1 MDNNDIENKAEQIAE
16 LIINAQRTIV
26 FTGAGIST
34 ESGIPD
40 FRGKDGIWTKVDP
53 EDFTIQRFVANPEI
67 RKMHWK
73 IMAEGGMVK
82 DAKPNA
88 AHYAV
93 AELEKL
99 GKLDCVVT
107 QNIDNLHQ
115 VAGNSPEIVFE
126 LHGNVQYVRCLN
138 CRKRFPMADIIARLT
153 MEEVPECEFCKG
165 MLKPDAV
172 FFGEAL
178 PQLVLHEAAKR
189 ANQCDLCIVIGST
202 LVVYPAAYIPLYAR
216 DAGAK
221 IVIINI
227 GSTPMDSTAAVRIE
241 AKAGETMTRV
251 IHHVRA
257 KMGNK

>member
-1 MDNNDIENKAEQIAE
+1 MADNEIENKAERIAE
-16 LIINAQRTIV
+16 LIINAQHTIV

-53 EDFTIQRFVANPEI
+53 EDFTIQRFVAKPEV

-73 IMAEGGMVK
+73 AMSEGGMVK

-88 AHYAV
+88 AHYAI
-93 AELEKL
+93 AGLEKL

-115 VAGNSPEIVFE
+115 AAGSSPEIVFE

-138 CRKRFPMADIIARLT
+138 CHKRFPMADIIARLAS
-153 MEEVPECEFCKG
+153 EEIPECEFCKG

-178 PQLVLHEAAKR
+178 PELVLHEAAKR

-227 GSTPMDSTAAVRIE
+227 GSTPMDPTAAICVE
-241 AKAGETMTRV
+241 AKAGEIMTSV
-251 IHHVRA
+251 MHHVRA
-257 KMGNK
+257 KMGK

>member
-1 MDNNDIENKAEQIAE
+1 MTDNDIENKAEQIAE
-16 LIINAQRTIV
+16 LIVNAKHTIV

-40 FRGKDGIWTKVDP
+40 FRGEDGIWTKVDP
-53 EDFTIQRFVANPEI
+53 EDFTIQRFVAKPEV

-73 IMAEGGMVK
+73 IMSEGGMVK

-88 AHYAV
+88 AHYAI

-115 VAGNSPEIVFE
+115 AAGNSPEIVFE

-138 CRKRFPMADIIARLT
+138 CHKRFPMAEIIARLASD
-153 MEEVPECEFCKG
+153 EIPECAFCGG

-178 PQLVLHEAAKR
+178 PELVLHEAAKR

-202 LVVYPAAYIPLYAR
+202 LIVYPAAYVPLYAR

-227 GSTPMDSTAAVRIE
+227 GSTPMDSTAAVRVE

-251 IHHVRA
+251 MHHIRA
-257 KMGNK
+257 KMGK

>member
-1 MDNNDIENKAEQIAE
+1 MDNNDIENKVEQIAE

-138 CRKRFPMADIIARLT
+138 CRKRFPMAEIIARLT

-216 DAGAK
+216 DAGAR

-257 KMGNK
+257 KMGK

>member
-1 MDNNDIENKAEQIAE
+1 MNNDGIENKAEEIAE
-16 LIINAQRTIV
+16 LIVNARCIMV
-26 FTGAGIST
+26 FSGAGIST

-40 FRGKDGIWTKVDP
+40 FRGKDGLWTKVDP
-53 EDFTIQRFVANPEI
+53 EDYTIQRFVAKPEV

-73 IMAEGGMVK
+73 TIAQGGMVK
-82 DAKPNA
+82 DARPNA

-107 QNIDNLHQ
+107 QNIDNLHE
-115 VAGNSPEIVFE
+115 VAGNSPDIVFE

-138 CRKRFPMADIIARLT
+138 CRKRFPMAEIIPRLAT
-153 MEEVPECEFCKG
+153 EEIPDCEYCKG
-165 MLKPDAV
+165 ILKPDAV

-202 LVVYPAAYIPLYAR
+202 LIVYPAAYIPLYAH

-221 IVIINI
+221 IVIINL
-227 GSTPMDSTAAVRIE
+227 GPTPMDSAATVHVE

-251 IHHVRA
+251 MHHVRS
-257 KMGNK
+257 KMGK